1 MSISKQ
7 ILQSGGAAPP
17 NRTPYLSS
25 MGVMDDFLAHRCS
38 YWELGDIWVSSTML
52 MGDFSDV
59 FADVE
64 REDGV

>member
-1 MSISKQ
+1 
-7 ILQSGGAAPP
+7 
-17 NRTPYLSS
+17 
-25 MGVMDDFLAHRCS
+25 MDDFLAHRCS

>member
-1 MSISKQ
+1 
-7 ILQSGGAAPP
+7 
-17 NRTPYLSS
+17 
-25 MGVMDDFLAHRCS
+25 VDDFLAHRCS

-52 MGDFSDV
+52 MGDFSDA